1 MTDLF
6 DLKDQWREE
15 MSERRANNKE
25 TFTFDDW
32 IMIQEA
38 REMLWAELDSEL

>member
-1 MTDLF
+1 MDDF
-6 DLKDQWREE
+6 DELKDQWREE

-32 IMIQEA
+32 ILIQESRA
-38 REMLWAELDSEL
+38 MLWAELDN